1 MMSNALLYFEPQES
15 LFCAVHAVNN
25 LLQGPLFTEWV
36 FSEIAIELTEAERKL
51 MAAGGVDSTEYL
63 NWMSRDS
70 QHVDDSGNFSIEVI
84 KKALD
89 SMSLS
94 TVAIGSLTD
103 AAADPNKEVGFI
115 CNHSKHWIAV
125 R

>member
-1 MMSNALLYFEPQES
+1 MSNALLYFEPQES